1 MSILLTRKKKRKRTN
16 YDLIVSVLIQ
26 WKESKDILILY
37 IYLLFQKDTLITVHK
52 NLYGWQVKYLSIQV
66 QSLLPT
72 NTNQLNK
79 PKNHIASLALKSMII
94 IVGNDMSVLIGLD
107 LSCKS
112 TFPDFDQFSPSA
124 SDTIVSTEWSCAE
137 PFEIS

>member
-1 MSILLTRKKKRKRTN
+1 MK
-16 YDLIVSVLIQ
+16 
-26 WKESKDILILY
+26 ILY

-52 NLYGWQVKYLSIQV
+52 NLYGWQVQYLSIQV

-112 TFPDFDQFSPSA
+112 TFPDFDQFSPFA

>member
-1 MSILLTRKKKRKRTN
+1 MK
-16 YDLIVSVLIQ
+16 
-26 WKESKDILILY
+26 ILY
-37 IYLLFQKDTLITVHK
+37 IYLLFQKDILITVHK

-112 TFPDFDQFSPSA
+112 TFPHFDQFSPSA